1 MTPEEILSHPP
12 RVLTEKQREYY
23 LENGYVTVEGAISEE
38 WLERLRAV
46 TEEMIEKSRAL
57 TQSNDVFT
65 LEDGHTSENPR
76 LRRLTNP
83 MNHHPV
89 YWEFA
94 SQSPMADAAADV
106 VGPDVKFYH
115 SKLNFKWAKGGQD
128 FKWHQDIQ
136 AWPHTNYSP
145 TTIGLYMEDCEMTQ
159 GPLIVAKGSHKGP
172 LHSMYDDQGR
182 WVLRI
187 PEEKLPAKEHWDYLT
202 GPAGTLVLLNC
213 RTVHG
218 SLHNEAA
225 RSRPFLLN
233 VYSSAD
239 AFAYRPNPLPNPY
252 EGTIVRGKPAR
263 WAHHDPR
270 PCEIPPDWSS
280 GYVGPWTHQKQ
291 GAAGEER
298 AKTGRY

>member
-23 LENGYVTVEGAISEE
+23 FENGYVTVEGAISDE

-46 TEEMIEKSRAL
+46 TEEMIEKSRPL
-57 TQSNDVFT
+57 IHSNDVFT
-65 LEDGHTSENPR
+65 LEDGHSFENPR
-76 LRRLTNP
+76 LRRLTNLVT
-83 MNHHPV
+83 HHPV

-94 SQSPMADAAADV
+94 SQSPMAAAAADV
-106 VGPDVKFYH
+106 VGSDVKFYH

-136 AWPHTNYSP
+136 AWPHTTNSL
-145 TTIGLYMEDCEMTQ
+145 TTIGT
-159 GPLIVAKGSHKGP
+159 
-172 LHSMYDDQGR
+172 LHGRLRDD
-182 WVLRI
+182 
-187 PEEKLPAKEHWDYLT
+187 A
-202 GPAGTLVLLNC
+202 GPADRREGDSQWTAPQHVRRPRTLGPPHSGGEAARQGALGLPHRPGRNA
-213 RTVHG
+213 RPPQLPYRAG

-280 GYVGPWTHQKQ
+280 GYLGPWTHQKQ
-291 GAAGEER
+291 GAAGEGS
-298 AKTGRY
+298 AKTGGY